1 MTKGWKCRSTWKC
14 KNLKEEDTHTL
25 AQCISLN
32 QERERE
38 RAANCEKRRLIFE
51 MSSNKETMPAKV
63 IPGAFLVYK
72 ILQENLTMEAY

>member
-25 AQCISLN
+25 AH
-32 QERERE
+32 
-38 RAANCEKRRLIFE
+38 CEKRRLIFE